1 MAAIENFTG
10 GFMMKVST
18 KKDMLFCVGVLAIMA
33 AAPLISFGSAK
44 QPPKSEPAMAVTEG
58 QSSNISEKPS
68 KDNKVE
74 STKGPSS
81 ESDKNNE
88 NSKAQ
93 KSQKI
98 VENSGAF
105 KILDKSTGEVIE
117 VSDRDFCIG
126 AVAAEM
132 TPDSEKEA
140 LKAQCVA
147 AFTCYSKKRDEQR
160 ADPDD
165 SLNGADFSADLEN
178 KEIYISKERMKK
190 DSGGLFEDSYNK
202 IAEAVDEVFG
212 EVITYDGELIVCTYF
227 AISSGATEACAD
239 VFGGDVSYLVPVASP
254 YDTSAP
260 GYLSKKKIS
269 VKEFKRVIKDEFPK
283 AKLGDNVKDWV
294 GKAERTASG
303 MVKKIEIGGVEI
315 SGTEIRSAFGL
326 RSADF
331 DIDIKDDTVTFT
343 VRGYGHGVGMSQ
355 YGANCMAQ
363 QGADYKEILQHYYPD
378 TSISEI

>member
-1 MAAIENFTG
+1 
-10 GFMMKVST
+10 MKVGR
-18 KKDMLFCVGVLAIMA
+18 KKDMLFCAGVLAIMA

-44 QPPKSEPAMAVTEG
+44 QPPKSEPAMAVTQSG
-58 QSSNISEKPS
+58 DASKQSSKAA
-68 KDNKVE
+68 KAE
-74 STKGPSS
+74 STKEQSPESS
-81 ESDKNNE
+81 KSSE
-88 NSKAQ
+88 NSKEQ
-93 KSQKI
+93 ESEKI
-98 VENSGAF
+98 VKNSGTF
-105 KILDKSTGEVIE
+105 KILDKNTGEITE

-147 AFTCYSKKRDEQR
+147 AYTCYCKKRDEQR
-160 ADPDD
+160 AEPDD
-165 SLNGADFSADLEN
+165 SLNGADFSADLQN
-178 KEIYISKERMKK
+178 KDIYISKERMKK
-190 DSGGLFEDSYNK
+190 DSGELFEDSYNK
-202 IAEAVDEVFG
+202 IAEAVDEVMG

-227 AISSGATEACAD
+227 AISSGATESCKD

-260 GYLSKKKIS
+260 GYISNKEIS
-269 VKEFKRVIKDEFPK
+269 VKEFKKIIKDEFPK
-283 AKLGDNVKDWV
+283 AKLGDNAKDWV

-303 MVKKIEIGGVEI
+303 MVKKIDIGGVEL

-331 DIDIKDDTVTFT
+331 DIEIKDDNVKFT

-363 QGADYKEILQHYYPD
+363 QGADYKEILQHYYPGTD
-378 TSISEI
+378 ISEI